1 MALVIDIEIFLE
13 KNLNTKYSFFKI
25 QKSKIEYTTQ
35 LIPMLTIKAIYCNFM
50 GNMFTFSTSM
60 LSSLWTITGEERKLK
75 LNGKKRRRQKK

>member
-1 MALVIDIEIFLE
+1 MVIDIEILLE
-13 KNLNTKYSFFKI
+13 KNLNAKYSFFKI

-35 LIPMLTIKAIYCNFM
+35 LIPMSTIKAIYCNFM